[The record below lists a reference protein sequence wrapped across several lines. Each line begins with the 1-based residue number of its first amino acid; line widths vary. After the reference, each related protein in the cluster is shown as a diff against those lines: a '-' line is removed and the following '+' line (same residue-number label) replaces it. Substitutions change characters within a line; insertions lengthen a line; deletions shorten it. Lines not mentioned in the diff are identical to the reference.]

1 MKWILAVGMA
11 VAATSL
17 APTVGLAA
25 AAGPVSASSAKVTQ
39 EPPGDL
45 CGKVSDVS
53 ARALLAQTKVCP
65 GGDTRPDR
73 GFRVPMSGGLESPP
87 YLSLRLNL

>member
-39 EPPGDL
+39 EPPGDF
-45 CGKVSDVS
+45 CGKVSDV
-53 ARALLAQTKVCP
+53 ATRALLAQLKVCP

-73 GFRVPMSGGLESPP
+73 
-87 YLSLRLNL
+87 

>member
-1 MKWILAVGMA
+1 MKRWILAVGMA

-25 AAGPVSASSAKVTQ
+25 AGPVSASSAKVTQ
-39 EPPGDL
+39 EPPGDF
-45 CGKVSDVS
+45 CGKVSDTG
-53 ARALLAQTKVCP
+53 ARALLAQLKVCS

-73 GFRVPMSGGLESPP
+73 
-87 YLSLRLNL
+87 

>member
-25 AAGPVSASSAKVTQ
+25 AGPVSASSAKVTQ
-39 EPPGDL
+39 EPPGDF
-45 CGKVSDVS
+45 CGKVSDVA
-53 ARALLAQTKVCP
+53 ARALLAQLKVCP
-65 GGDTRPDR
+65 KGDTRPDR

>member
-25 AAGPVSASSAKVTQ
+25 AGPVSASSAKVTQ
-39 EPPGDL
+39 EPPGDF
-45 CGKVSDVS
+45 CGKVSDTG
-53 ARALLAQTKVCP
+53 ARALLAQLKVCP
-65 GGDTRPDR
+65 GGVTRSDR
-73 GFRVPMSGGLESPP
+73 GFRAPMSGGLESPP